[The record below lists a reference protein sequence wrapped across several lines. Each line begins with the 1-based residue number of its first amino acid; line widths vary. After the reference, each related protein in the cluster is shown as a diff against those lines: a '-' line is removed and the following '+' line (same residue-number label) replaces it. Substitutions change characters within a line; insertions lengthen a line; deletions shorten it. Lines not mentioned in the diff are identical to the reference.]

1 MVEELLVSEDGG
13 MTNRRERMSDLGT
26 AGQFRAVT
34 LESQDGTLTALARP
48 GQGVPI
54 VIVHGVIADAFA
66 WKQVARKVAPERPVL
81 VLNRRGRVPSAPLSE
96 GYSVETEVQDLLRWL
111 STLEGPVD
119 LVGHSYGGL
128 IAVQAIRQGAN
139 IRWLVLYEPVAHP
152 FGVEALPLVAAA
164 ISAGDLDAAV
174 EIINVDLSGYTK
186 AHVQT
191 LRAGPAWPKLM
202 QLTEPAGAELRA
214 INQFALTVPQSWT
227 TPTTL
232 IAGELSRN
240 RPPYGPSVDMFKETL
255 DVESVTILTGQD
267 HLAHVTAPQ
276 ELAHAI
282 NEGLATGR

>member
-1 MVEELLVSEDGG
+1 
-13 MTNRRERMSDLGT
+13 MTIMGERMDDPDT
-26 AGQFRAVT
+26 AGYFSEVKF
-34 LESQDGTLTALARP
+34 ESDDGTLTALARP

-54 VIVHGVIADAFA
+54 VIVHGVVADAFA
-66 WKQVARKVAPERPVL
+66 WKHVAGKVAPERPVF
-81 VLNRRGRVPSAPLSE
+81 VLNRRGRVPSAPLGE
-96 GYSVETEVQDLLRWL
+96 GYGVETEVQDLLRWL

-119 LVGHSYGGL
+119 VVGHSYGGL

-139 IRWLVLYEPVAHP
+139 IRSLVLYEPVAHP
-152 FGVEALPLVAAA
+152 FGLEALPLVTAA
-164 ISAGDLDAAV
+164 IHAGDLDAAV
-174 EIINVDLSGYTK
+174 EIINVDLSGYTQ

-202 QLTEPAGAELRA
+202 QLTEPAGAELQA
-214 INQFALTVPQSWT
+214 INQFVLTVPQAWI

-255 DVESVTILTGQD
+255 DVESVQILAGQD
-267 HLAHVTAPQ
+267 HLAHVTAPE

-282 NEGLATGR
+282 NEGLATVR

>member
-1 MVEELLVSEDGG
+1 
-13 MTNRRERMSDLGT
+13 MTNTGERMDDFGT
-26 AGQFRAVT
+26 AGQFSSVT
-34 LESQDGTLTALARP
+34 VESKDGTLTALARP

-54 VIVHGVIADAFA
+54 VIVHGVIADASA
-66 WKQVARKVAPERPVL
+66 WKQVAGKVAPERPVF
-81 VLNRRGRVPSAPLSE
+81 VLNRRGRVPSGPLSE
-96 GYSVETEVQDLLRWL
+96 GYGVETEVEDLLRWL
-111 STLEGPVD
+111 STFEGPVD

-139 IRWLVLYEPVAHP
+139 VRSLVLYEPVTHP

-174 EIINVDLSGYTK
+174 EIINVDLSGYTR

-191 LRAGPAWPKLM
+191 LRAGPAWSKLM
-202 QLTEPAGAELRA
+202 QLTEPAAAELQA
-214 INQFALTVPQSWT
+214 INQFVLTVPQAWA

-240 RPPYGPSVDMFKETL
+240 RPPYGPSVDKFMETL
-255 DVESVTILTGQD
+255 DVDRVTILPGQD

-282 NEGLATGR
+282 NEGLATGQ

>member
-1 MVEELLVSEDGG
+1 
-13 MTNRRERMSDLGT
+13 MTSVGERMDDSGT
-26 AGQFRAVT
+26 AGQFSAVT
-34 LESQDGTLTALARP
+34 VESRDGTLTALVRP

-54 VIVHGVIADAFA
+54 VIVHGVIADASA
-66 WKQVARKVAPERPVL
+66 WKQVAEKVSPERPVF
-81 VLNRRGRVPSAPLSE
+81 VLNRRGRVPSGPLSE
-96 GYSVETEVQDLLRWL
+96 GYGVETEVEDLLRWL

-139 IRWLVLYEPVAHP
+139 VRSLVLYEPVAHP
-152 FGVEALPLVAAA
+152 FGLEALPLVAAA

-174 EIINVDLSGYTK
+174 EIINVDLSGYSQ

-202 QLTEPAGAELRA
+202 QLTEPAAAELQA
-214 INQFALTVPQSWT
+214 INQFVLTVPPAWT

-240 RPPYGPSVDMFKETL
+240 RPPYGPSVDKFMETL
-255 DVESVTILTGQD
+255 DVGRVTILAGQD

>member
-1 MVEELLVSEDGG
+1 
-13 MTNRRERMSDLGT
+13 MTNMRDRMDDSGT
-26 AGQFRAVT
+26 TGQFSAVT
-34 LESQDGTLTALARP
+34 VESKDGTLTALARP
-48 GQGVPI
+48 GQGVPV

-66 WKQVARKVAPERPVL
+66 WKQVAGRVAPERPVF

-96 GYSVETEVQDLLRWL
+96 GYGVETEVQDLLRWL
-111 STLEGPVD
+111 SALEGPVD

-139 IRWLVLYEPVAHP
+139 VRSLVLYEPVAHP
-152 FGVEALPLVAAA
+152 FGLEALPLVAAA
-164 ISAGDLDAAV
+164 ISTGDLDAAV
-174 EIINVDLSGYTK
+174 EIINVDLSGYTR
-186 AHVQT
+186 AHVQA

-214 INQFALTVPQSWT
+214 INQFVLTVPQSWT

-255 DVESVTILTGQD
+255 EVGSVRILAGQD

-276 ELAHAI
+276 QLAHAI
-282 NEGLATGR
+282 NEGLPAGQ